1 MDRDAPERADALARL
16 YDLDLA
22 ADPGDLDLYRALAT
36 RTGGPIV
43 ELCAGTGRIAV
54 PLAVS
59 GFEVTGVDIDP
70 AMVARAIQRA
80 DALGRD
86 GVRRP
91 SFVAGDLFDV
101 AIPGAGTFA
110 LGILALNSI
119 LLLGGPR
126 EQRRAIAVIAE
137 LLAPG
142 GIAVVDVWL
151 PLAEDLVRFDG
162 RVGLEWVRTDPETGI
177 DVVKTTAAWYD
188 SATRALTLTTIFD
201 LSDRG
206 GPVHRWVRE
215 DAMHL
220 VSADDLRLYAEDA
233 GLEVEV
239 MAGDYDLSPIGPGDG
254 RAILVGRRPAARRP
268 AARRP
273 AAP

>member
-22 ADPGDLDLYRALAT
+22 ADQGDLDLYLAMAA
-36 RTGGPIV
+36 RTGGPVV
-43 ELCAGTGRIAV
+43 ELCSGTGRVAV
-54 PLAVS
+54 PLAAS
-59 GFEVTGVDIDP
+59 GYEVTGVDIEP
-70 AMVARAIQRA
+70 AMVARATLRA
-80 DALGRD
+80 DAIGRD
-86 GVRRP
+86 GRGRGGAERLSWVT
-91 SFVAGDLFDV
+91 GDLFDV
-101 AIPGAGTFA
+101 AIEGAGTFG

-126 EQRRAIAVIAE
+126 EQRRAIAVMAQ

-142 GIAVVDVWL
+142 GIAVVDLWL

-162 RVGLEWVRTDPETGI
+162 GIGLEWVRTDPETGAE
-177 DVVKTTAAWYD
+177 VVKTTAAWYD

-206 GPVHRWVRE
+206 GPVRRWVRA

-220 VSADDLRLYAEDA
+220 LSADDLRMYAEDA

-254 RAILVGRRPAARRP
+254 RAVLV
-268 AARRP
+268 ARRP

>member
-1 MDRDAPERADALARL
+1 MDDHGPDRAEALARL

-22 ADPGDLDLYRALAT
+22 ADPGDLDLYLALAA
-36 RTGGPIV
+36 RTGGPVV
-43 ELCAGTGRIAV
+43 ELCAGTGRIAI
-54 PLAVS
+54 PLAAS
-59 GFEVTGVDIDP
+59 GFDVTGVDIDP
-70 AMVARAIQRA
+70 AMVARAIRRA
-80 DALGRD
+80 DGIGPKGNGRL
-86 GVRRP
+86 
-91 SFVAGDLFDV
+91 SWVAGDLFDV
-101 AIPGAGTFA
+101 AVPEAGTFNLA
-110 LGILALNSI
+110 ILALNSI

-126 EQRRAIAVIAE
+126 EQRRAIDLMGK

-162 RVGLEWVRTDPETGI
+162 RVGLEWVRTDPETGF

-201 LSDRG
+201 QVDRG

-220 VSADDLRLYAEDA
+220 LSADDLRLYAEDA

-239 MAGDYDLSPIGPGDG
+239 IACDYDLAPIGPGDG
-254 RAILVGRRPAARRP
+254 RAVLIARRP
-268 AARRP
+268 AP
-273 AAP
+273 P

>member
-1 MDRDAPERADALARL
+1 MDRDAPERAEALARL

-22 ADPGDLDLYRALAT
+22 ADPGDLDLYLALAN
-36 RTGGPIV
+36 RTGGPVV
-43 ELCAGTGRIAV
+43 ELCSGTGRIAI
-54 PLAVS
+54 PLAAA
-59 GFEVTGVDIDP
+59 GFHVTGVDLDP
-70 AMVARAIQRA
+70 AMVARATRRA
-80 DALGRD
+80 AAEGGDTEARL
-86 GVRRP
+86 
-91 SFVAGDLFDV
+91 SFVTGDLFD
-101 AIPGAGTFA
+101 ASIPGAGTFQ

-126 EQRRAIAVIAE
+126 DQRRAVGTLAS

-142 GIAVVDVWL
+142 GVAVVDAWL

-162 RVGLEWVRTDPETGI
+162 RIGLEWVRTDPESGLE
-177 DVVKTTAAWYD
+177 VVKTAAAWYD

-201 LSDRG
+201 SSERG

-220 VSADDLRLYAEDA
+220 LSADDLRMYAEDA

-239 MAGDYDLSPIGPGDG
+239 IAGDYDLPPIGAGDG
-254 RAILVGRRPAARRP
+254 RAVMIARRP
-268 AARRP
+268 GAS
-273 AAP
+273 

>member
-1 MDRDAPERADALARL
+1 MDRDASERADALARL

-22 ADPGDLDLYRALAT
+22 ADPGDLGLYLAMAA
-36 RTGGPIV
+36 RTDGPVV
-43 ELCAGTGRIAV
+43 ELCSGTGRIAI
-54 PLAVS
+54 PLAAS

-70 AMVARAIQRA
+70 AMVARATHRA
-80 DALGRD
+80 EGIGPDGDGRD
-86 GVRRP
+86 GGGRP
-91 SFVAGDLFDV
+91 SWVVGDLFDA
-101 AIPGAGTFA
+101 AIPGAGTFS

-126 EQRRAIAVIAE
+126 EQRRAIAVLAQ

-151 PLAEDLVRFDG
+151 PLAEDLARFDG
-162 RVGLEWVRTDPETGI
+162 RVGLEWVRTDPETGV

-206 GPVHRWVRE
+206 GPVHRVVRE

-220 VSADDLRLYAEDA
+220 LSAEDLRMYAEDA

-239 MAGDYDLSPIGPGDG
+239 MAGDYDLSPIGAGDG
-254 RAILVGRRPAARRP
+254 RAILV
-268 AARRP
+268 ARRP

>member
-22 ADPGDLDLYRALAT
+22 ADPGDLDLYLAMAA
-36 RTGGPIV
+36 RTGGPVV
-43 ELCAGTGRIAV
+43 ELCSGTGRVAV
-54 PLAVS
+54 PLAAS
-59 GFEVTGVDIDP
+59 GYEVTGVDIDP
-70 AMVARAIQRA
+70 AMVARATHRTAGI
-80 DALGRD
+80 GRD
-86 GVRRP
+86 GDGRLSWVT
-91 SFVAGDLFDV
+91 GDLFEV
-101 AIPGAGTFA
+101 AIPGTGTFG

-126 EQRRAIAVIAE
+126 EQRRAIAVMAE

-162 RVGLEWVRTDPETGI
+162 RLGLEWVRTDQETGV

-206 GPVHRWVRE
+206 GPIHRWVRE
-215 DAMHL
+215 DAMNL
-220 VSADDLRLYAEDA
+220 LSADDLRLYAEDA

-239 MAGDYDLSPIGPGDG
+239 IAGDYDLSPIGPGDG
-254 RAILVGRRPAARRP
+254 RAVLV
-268 AARRP
+268 ARRP

>member
-1 MDRDAPERADALARL
+1 MDRDARERADALARL

-22 ADPGDLDLYRALAT
+22 ADPGDLDLYLAMAA
-36 RTGGPIV
+36 RTGGPVV

-54 PLAVS
+54 PLATA
-59 GFEVTGVDIDP
+59 GFAVTGVDIDP
-70 AMVARAIQRA
+70 AMVARATRRA
-80 DALGRD
+80 DGIDSRESGR
-86 GVRRP
+86 V

-101 AIPGAGTFA
+101 AIPGAGTFG

-126 EQRRAIAVIAE
+126 EQRRAIAVMAN

-162 RVGLEWVRTDPETGI
+162 RVGLEWVRTEPETGA
-177 DVVKTTAAWYD
+177 DVIKTTSAWYD

-201 LSDRG
+201 QSDRG

-220 VSADDLRLYAEDA
+220 VSADDLRMYAEDA

-239 MAGDYDLSPIGPGDG
+239 IAGDYDLSPIGPGEG
-254 RAILVGRRPAARRP
+254 RAVLVARRP
-268 AARRP
+268 AAS
-273 AAP
+273 